1 VRALRVAKHPI
12 FFRSPPGQ
20 ALIYVKNHRRQPS
33 EHSTAYAIVSGYCL
47 NPEWLHAPTRVAAEF
62 RLRGMVVDVLL
73 QYLVGASH
81 PSHAL
86 EDGPDWPRGQQRD
99 LSKQETKSRESNTLR
114 LKLIHDR
121 GTYDRCSSTKRTTI
135 RRTQMTGISTSQR
148 SGRKYET
155 KVDRLLYV
163 GKNLDTA
170 RDLFVKVIKH
180 RPKIRLAIRQRTRV
194 LDQRSARFPA

>member
-1 VRALRVAKHPI
+1 
-12 FFRSPPGQ
+12 
-20 ALIYVKNHRRQPS
+20 
-33 EHSTAYAIVSGYCL
+33 
-47 NPEWLHAPTRVAAEF
+47 
-62 RLRGMVVDVLL
+62 
-73 QYLVGASH
+73 
-81 PSHAL
+81 
-86 EDGPDWPRGQQRD
+86 
-99 LSKQETKSRESNTLR
+99 
-114 LKLIHDR
+114 
-121 GTYDRCSSTKRTTI
+121 
-135 RRTQMTGISTSQR
+135 MTGISTSQR